1 MSLDIDINNYY
12 LPDKMKYTTSWLNTA
27 LYNTQ
32 IEESIINDNFTEQKH
47 QTYIR
52 NYLNI
57 NSIYDRILLFHGIGT
72 GKTLTSISA
81 AFSLEKYQ
89 HTFIVT
95 PASLQDNFREEINK
109 FNLKYKNNINEF
121 YKNYTFVKYNS
132 SDIKNIY
139 DKYVYNYYIND
150 YIKFIFDNKNYEGII
165 RDVEGTF
172 TEDIYNVNKYKIN
185 ISLNENEED
194 EIIEVKKSDIK
205 ILKNNNKNVFDN
217 KTIIIDEIHNLI
229 SMYKKDD
236 VTDYSSDVVMYRNKT
251 LTDLIESK
259 NSKII
264 LLSGTPVVNNIIELK
279 YILNI
284 LHGLDIF
291 MQFKI
296 NIMEDKV
303 VDIIKLKENIMNNNK
318 YINAVDVKQ
327 EKSIIYIDILKLRN
341 NLRREGDYVVKTEYI
356 YSVDNLISDMKENM
370 MLYFADMDVEYNLLD
385 ISPIKKRKLV
395 EMSDMEFEQMFV
407 ENKITDIG
415 EIELKNLKNIEY
427 LKALLIGKISYVKQE
442 QSTKQIEHN
451 LYLPMEAEQ
460 LTMYNIIREKEITI
474 GLKKKRGMDD
484 TSKLRAGSR
493 QVCLIGIK
501 NIDLDDDKK
510 DKNKLINAFLK
521 KVSVKN
527 KKKMSMLIKNY
538 SIKYYTLI
546 DILDNYKNEYYLNN
560 KAIIYSE
567 YRELGVKLISLLL
580 DLYGYKSIITYFKDI
595 HKYFEGERLSEEG
608 KKKIR
613 ENLKNINNKGKVYGV
628 YNASTDARHIRENK
642 FMKYIYDLEEN
653 DYGQYFRIL
662 FITKS
667 GSEGLSFK
675 SVRQVHIIDPY
686 WNKTRTRQ
694 VMGRAVRYGSHDR
707 LPNNMRNVH
716 VYNYMTSFP
725 KSIVLSDNIKKYD
738 GGLTTD
744 EYILKSSI
752 EKQRIID
759 KLYNIFKTVSVDCP
773 YNLDEDNMKC
783 INYPL
788 NSREDDRIY
797 NPFNLSINKQEE
809 VVKRAKLIDVE
820 GVKYICY
827 NNVMYNYDI
836 YRRNGSYIEMGMYEQ
851 EGEKLIFRVRDKKEI
866 SINMDVNV
874 FNSYGNYGNVKKED
888 KIYIKNL
895 SEGSILEIGKK
906 KGIIKKLS
914 DRYLVMEYSEVDMGK
929 KYIYRDSFGKYILKE

>member
-1 MSLDIDINNYY
+1 MLSLNINNYY

-32 IEESIINDNFTEQKH
+32 IEESVINDNFTEQKH

-57 NSIYDRILLFHGIGT
+57 NSIYNRILLFHGIGS

-89 HTFIVT
+89 HTFIIT
-95 PASLQDNFREEINK
+95 PASLQDNFKEEINK
-109 FNLKYKNNINEF
+109 FNLKYKNNMNEF

-139 DKYVYNYYIND
+139 DKYVYNYYIGD
-150 YIKFIFDNKNYEGII
+150 YINFIFDNKNYEGII
-165 RDVEGTF
+165 KDVEGTF

-236 VTDYSSDVVMYRNKT
+236 IINYSSDVVMYRNKT
-251 LTDLIESK
+251 LTDMIESE

-291 MQFKI
+291 IQFKI

-327 EKSIIYIDILKLRN
+327 EKSVIYIDILKLRN

-370 MLYFADMDVEYNLLD
+370 ILYFADMDVEYNLLD

-415 EIELKNLKNIEY
+415 EVELKNLKNIEY
-427 LKALLIGKISYVKQE
+427 LKTLLIGKISYVKQE

-451 LYLPMEAEQ
+451 LYLPMEADQ

-484 TSKLRAGSR
+484 TSKLRGASR

-501 NIDLDDDKK
+501 NIDLDDEKK

-521 KVSVKN
+521 KVSIKN

-546 DILDNYKNEYYLNN
+546 DILDNNKNEHYLNN
-560 KAIIYSE
+560 KVIIYSE
-567 YRELGVKLISLLL
+567 YREFGVKLISLLL
-580 DLYGYKSIITYFKDI
+580 DLYGYSSIISYFKDI

-608 KKKIR
+608 KKRIK

-725 KSIVLSDNIKKYD
+725 KNIVLSDNIKKYD
-738 GGLTTD
+738 SGLTTD

-788 NSREDDRIY
+788 NSGEDDRIY

-809 VVKRAKLIDVE
+809 VVKRAKLIDVD

-836 YRRNGSYIEMGMYEQ
+836 YKRNGSYIEMGVYEQ
-851 EGEKLIFRVRDKKEI
+851 EGEKLIFRVRDREEI
-866 SINMDVNV
+866 SIKMDVNV
-874 FNSYGNYGNVKKED
+874 FNSYGNYGNVKKEN

-914 DRYLVMEYSEVDMGK
+914 EKYLVMEYSEVDMEK
-929 KYIYRDSFGKYILKE
+929 KYIYRDSLGKYILKE